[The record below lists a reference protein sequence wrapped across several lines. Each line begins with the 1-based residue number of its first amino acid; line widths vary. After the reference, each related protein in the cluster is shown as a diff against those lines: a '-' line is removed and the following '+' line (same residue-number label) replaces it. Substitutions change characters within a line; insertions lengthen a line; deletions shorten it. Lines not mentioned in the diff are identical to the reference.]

1 MIYETIIIGSGPA
14 GLTASIY
21 ASRYKIRHLVLGG
34 QLGGTMAL
42 IPQIE
47 NYPGFK
53 SISGMELTQ
62 RMVEQAK
69 ELGGEIK
76 VEEVVKISKKQDFFE
91 IQTEKETYQTKTIIL
106 ATGTQRRQLGV
117 PGEKQYLGKGVSY
130 CSTCDAAFFKD
141 KTVAVVGGANA
152 AVMAAVHLAGFAQ
165 KVYLIYRRKPLR
177 AEPIW
182 RERAENNPKI
192 EIIYETNIL
201 RIFGKEK
208 AEKEIRNPK
217 LEIRNKSQIPN
228 SPAERDPA
236 SRDKFQTE
244 GVGGVKLDK
253 EYKGGKILPVDGVFI
268 EIGGVP
274 TTELIRPLG
283 VEIDDKGFV
292 KVNVEM
298 ATNIPGIFAA
308 GDITDAAGEFQ
319 QIVIAIAQ
327 GARAV
332 LSVFKYLNG

>member
-1 MIYETIIIGSGPA
+1 MHDLIIIGAGPA
-14 GLTASIY
+14 GLAASIY
-21 ASRYKIRHLVLGG
+21 ASRYKIGHLVLGG

-62 RMVEQAK
+62 RMVEQVK
-69 ELGGEIK
+69 ELGGEIRT
-76 VEEVVKISKKQDFFE
+76 EEVIKIGKNQDIFE
-91 IQTEKETYQTKTIIL
+91 IQTEKEVYQTKTIIL
-106 ATGTQRRQLGV
+106 ATGTKRRQLGV
-117 PGEKQYLGKGVSY
+117 PGEKQYLGRGVSY

-152 AVMAAVHLAGFAQ
+152 AVMAAVHLAGFSQ

-182 RERAENNPKI
+182 RERAESNPKI

-201 RIFGKEK
+201 RIFGKEEV
-208 AEKEIRNPK
+208 EKEIRNPK
-217 LEIRNKSQIPN
+217 FEIQN
-228 SPAERDPA
+228 
-236 SRDKFQTE
+236 KFQTPNSKFQTG
-244 GVGGVKLDK
+244 GVGGVELDK

-268 EIGGVP
+268 EIGGEP
-274 TTELIRPLG
+274 ITELVKPLG
-283 VEIDDKGFV
+283 VEVDDKGFV
-292 KVNVEM
+292 KVNDDM
-298 ATNIPGIFAA
+298 ATNLSGIFAA

-319 QIVIAIAQ
+319 QIVIAVAQ